1 MSSEFRNIVVRILNS
16 ERTILNSERTILNF
30 DLRITVS
37 GFGIS
42 NREDTNDDFPF
53 KRAGFVR
60 FRYNFPMSIYENFQ
74 PIDLEKISTYEL
86 ASRPSK
92 VTTENFAAPVSGND
106 SLKEFL
112 SKLPDILAV
121 QSLREIAKQIRRAK
135 DLNKPVVWG
144 IGGHVVK
151 TGLAPVII
159 DLMNRGF
166 VSAIAANGSVL
177 VHDTEIAL
185 VGFTSEDVDASLGS
199 GDFGAAHETGEI
211 LNAAAK
217 KGANDKIGLG
227 EAMGREVSEQNPQN
241 ENLSLLCQAYKNKIP
256 FTVHLAIGADIG
268 HFHASCDGAALG
280 AASHT
285 DFKLFCSIV
294 RELNGGGVYLN
305 LGSAVMMPE
314 IFLKAVTVVRNLG
327 NPLADF
333 TTANFDFIQ
342 HYRPLTNVVRRP
354 TAGGAGRGFTV
365 TGHHE
370 IMIPLLA
377 AHILCGD

>member
-1 MSSEFRNIVVRILNS
+1 
-16 ERTILNSERTILNF
+16 
-30 DLRITVS
+30 
-37 GFGIS
+37 
-42 NREDTNDDFPF
+42 
-53 KRAGFVR
+53 
-60 FRYNFPMSIYENFQ
+60 MSIYEQFK

-92 VTTENFAAPVSGND
+92 VTVDDFAVPTGEND
-106 SLKEFL
+106 SLKDFL
-112 SKLPDILAV
+112 DNLPDILAV
-121 QSLREIAKQIRRAK
+121 KHLREIAAQIRRAK
-135 DLNKPVVWG
+135 DLGKPVVWG

-151 TGLAPVII
+151 TGLAPVLI
-159 DLMNRGF
+159 DLMRRGY
-166 VSAIAANGSVL
+166 VSAIASNGSVL

-185 VGFTSEDVDASLGS
+185 VGFTSEDVDATLDK
-199 GDFGAAHETGEI
+199 GDFGAARETGEI

-217 KGANDKIGLG
+217 RGAKDGIGLG
-227 EAMGREVSEQNPQN
+227 EAMGREVSAKSAPNAGK
-241 ENLSLLCQAYKNKIP
+241 SLLCQTYEHKIP
-256 FTVHLAIGADIG
+256 FTAHLSIGADIG
-268 HFHASCDGAALG
+268 HFHASCDGASLG

-285 DFKLFCSIV
+285 DFKLFCSVV

-305 LGSAVMMPE
+305 LGSAVTMPE

-327 NPLADF
+327 FELQDL

-354 TAGGAGRGFTV
+354 TANGAGRGFSI

-377 AHILCGD
+377 AQILKG